1 MYLDIKTLTLTL
13 LSLYKKFFFLRNMKI
28 FAGLVLAA
36 SAAEISLGA
45 IVTTWCGTDLNDFY
59 TTEGLALEY
68 R

>member
-1 MYLDIKTLTLTL
+1 
-13 LSLYKKFFFLRNMKI
+13 MKI

-36 SAAEISLGA
+36 SAAETSLGA

>member
-1 MYLDIKTLTLTL
+1 
-13 LSLYKKFFFLRNMKI
+13 MKI

-36 SAAEISLGA
+36 SAAETSLGT
-45 IVTTWCGTDLNDFY
+45 IVTTWCGTDLHDFY